1 MGVAM
6 NQRELEKLYRELQER
21 KAKGIYKTKRSTSSS
36 SAISQISQVTA
47 VSTTSSRN
55 RYTPWHD
62 RRLVPLAA
70 TAAAAVVA
78 VSSAAA
84 ACDAR
89 HTHVTRLGAGC
100 HRSSLY

>member
-62 RRLVPLAA
+62 RRLVLLAA

-78 VSSAAA
+78 ASSAAA

-89 HTHVTRLGAGC
+89 HTSSGAGC

>member
-62 RRLVPLAA
+62 RRLVLAA
-70 TAAAAVVA
+70 
-78 VSSAAA
+78 SPAA

-89 HTHVTRLGAGC
+89 HTSSGAGC